1 MNKIFKR
8 CIVFIV
14 VSIIFSGVV
23 MGGIPAQERAALIA
37 LYNAT
42 NGDIWVDQ
50 SGWKTAPLDA
60 DGFAMPGTEGNWF
73 GVFVLTTPTVDQV
86 VKIFLPSNNLNG
98 TIPATMGK
106 LERLQVINLENN
118 RLLGS
123 IPSEIASLGYLEVL
137 NLRHNNLVGS
147 IPQGLGNLGNLQYL
161 DLGENKLIGSIPPE
175 LGNLGNLEYL
185 ALPTNMLE
193 GSIPAS
199 LGNLSQL
206 QHLDLQDNQLGG
218 GIPYQLG
225 NLSKLQVMNLSNNP
239 LGGSIPSQLGN
250 LANLTNLLL
259 YADKLN
265 GAIPPELGKLGN
277 LNMLY
282 LNQNNLS
289 GSIPSQLGNLS
300 NLETFW
306 LNNNQ
311 LSGAIPPELGNLA
324 KLVILDISANFLSG
338 SIPSQLG
345 NLSKARRIAFAFNT
359 ISGTIPSELGNL
371 TSVEQLLLNYNL
383 LIGTVPAN
391 LLNLNALEVLDI
403 SVNCLFVTDP
413 AVRAWLDNVNQ
424 GWEHFQNQCGGTVS
438 ELNPPFGSFDSPV
451 EGAAVSGSIAVT
463 GWALDDSGVESVKI
477 YLNLGNMQLYIGDA
491 LFVEGA
497 RPDVDAT
504 YPSYPFHS
512 RGGWGYMLL
521 TNFLPQQGNGVF
533 VLSAVATD
541 SVGKTTTLG
550 TKTIHVDNAHAVK
563 PFGAIDTPIQ
573 GGIAAG
579 SSFVNWGWVLTP
591 QPNSIPTNGSTIDVW
606 VDGVN
611 LGHPVYNVYRTDI
624 ATLFPGYANS
634 NGAVGHFTLNTT
646 PYQNGVHTIQWTARD
661 NGGNSDGIGS
671 RYFTIQNAVPDNT
684 QETYSAAIKRDITE
698 IAQFPEEFSEA
709 ITFKKGF
716 KSKGNGEE
724 LLPDETG
731 KNQLQIKELERV
743 EIQLGKSYADIE
755 GYLVYNNELN
765 NLPIGSTLDTESGTF
780 SWSPG
785 PGFLGKYSLVF
796 VLTDTN
802 GLCSKKKIDIIIKS
816 KKN

>member
-8 CIVFIV
+8 CIVFFV
-14 VSIIFSGVV
+14 VSVVFSGVV
-23 MGGIPAQERAALIA
+23 MGGISAQERAALIA
-37 LYNAT
+37 LYNST
-42 NGDIWVDQ
+42 NGDSWYQ
-50 SGWKTAPLDA
+50 NSGWKTAPLAA
-60 DGFAMPGTEGNWF
+60 DGFAQSGTEGNWC
-73 GVFVLTTPTVDQV
+73 GVTVSGDHVAEIYLYQ
-86 VKIFLPSNNLNG
+86 NNLKG
-98 TIPATMGK
+98 TIPSELGNLSNLKELWLFYNSLSGNIPKELGNLSQLQELHLHNNK
-106 LERLQVINLENN
+106 LSGIIPAELGNLTQLEYLELRANE
-118 RLLGS
+118 LEGS
-123 IPSEIASLGYLEVL
+123 IPS
-137 NLRHNNLVGS
+137 
-147 IPQGLGNLGNLQYL
+147 Q
-161 DLGENKLIGSIPPE
+161 

-185 ALPTNMLE
+185 FLDGNRLTGNIPAPLGNLGHLKEFSLNGNFLSGT
-193 GSIPAS
+193 IPAS
-199 LGNLSQL
+199 LGNLENVVELYLSSNKL
-206 QHLDLQDNQLGG
+206 SGT
-218 GIPYQLG
+218 IPAE
-225 NLSKLQVMNLSNNP
+225 
-239 LGGSIPSQLGN
+239 LGN
-250 LANLTNLLL
+250 LAKLELLDLSTNS
-259 YADKLN
+259 
-265 GAIPPELGKLGN
+265 
-277 LNMLY
+277 
-282 LNQNNLS
+282 LS

-300 NLETFW
+300 QLRDLFLAYNT
-306 LNNNQ
+306 
-311 LSGAIPPELGNLA
+311 LSGNIPPELANLTQ
-324 KLVILDISANFLSG
+324 LRDINLSNNRLSG
-338 SIPSQLG
+338 NIPAQLG
-345 NLSKARRIAFAFNT
+345 NLSQLVQLDLSYNT
-359 ISGTIPSELGNL
+359 LGGSLPSTLGNL
-371 TSVEQLLLNYNL
+371 NL
-383 LIGTVPAN
+383 LKYLILSHNKLIGPIPASF
-391 LLNLNALEVLDI
+391 LTLPALYLVAVYE
-403 SVNCLFVTDP
+403 NCLIITEQE
-413 AVRAWLDNVNQ
+413 VRIWLVNHYAAS
-424 GWEHFQNQCGGTVS
+424 WEDQNQCGGTVS
-438 ELNPPFGSFDSPV
+438 ELNPPFGFFDSPV

-477 YLNLGNMQLYIGDA
+477 YLNMGNTQLYIGDA

-497 RPDVDAT
+497 RPDVNAM

-512 RGGWGYMLL
+512 RAGWGYMLL

-802 GLCSKKKIDIIIKS
+802 GLCSKKEIDIIIKS
-816 KKN
+816 KHNRLN